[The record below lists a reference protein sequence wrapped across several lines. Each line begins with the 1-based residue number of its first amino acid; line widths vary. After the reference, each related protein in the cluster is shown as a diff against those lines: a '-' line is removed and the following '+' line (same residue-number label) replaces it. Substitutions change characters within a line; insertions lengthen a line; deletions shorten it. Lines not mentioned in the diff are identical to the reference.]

1 MELSIWGMVA
11 SKMAT
16 TLRRTRPPRPQ
27 GVILVH
33 HADQDHLIVWL
44 YDADHAG
51 LEEHLQC
58 ELGLLRLRLKRLG
71 VTELGFGLSD
81 DSKAWTLV
89 ARVQPQPFQ
98 TKAAKDFF
106 REMLAENLS
115 EALREVEVMAYV
127 LSTLDT
133 EEAVAKHEV

>member
-1 MELSIWGMVA
+1 MELPVWGMVA

-16 TLRRTRPPRPQ
+16 TLRRVRPMRPQ

-33 HADQDHLIVWL
+33 HTDQDHLIVWL

-58 ELGLLRLRLKRLG
+58 QLGLLRLRLKRLG
-71 VTELGFGLSD
+71 VAELGFGLSD
-81 DSKAWTLV
+81 DGRAWTLV
-89 ARVQPQPFQ
+89 ARVNPQPLQ
-98 TKAAKDFF
+98 TKAGRDFF

-127 LSTLDT
+127 LST
-133 EEAVAKHEV
+133 